1 MFARKTLI
9 VAALV
14 FVLALPA
21 AASDFFPMAVW
32 YGGGKAR
39 APMLEPDPASKKE
52 TWRADLR
59 QIKRL
64 GFNTIRCWIDWASG
78 EPSENV
84 FRFDTVEV
92 LLELAEQE
100 GLKVIIQVYMD
111 SAPDWVGRKYPD
123 SLFVA
128 ASGEVMHPEA
138 APGYCLDHPGVRDAE
153 LAFYTALARRA
164 ARSKAFLGWDLWSE
178 PHIINWAS
186 AIYLLNPEFCY
197 CVHSQARFRS
207 WLRKE
212 YGTLD
217 ALNQAWYRRFSTWD
231 EVQPSRLSTILS
243 YSDYIDWRT
252 YIQDKLGEDLRGRF
266 DAVKRGAPA
275 SVATSHAAS
284 PNLFTSPLSGD
295 GSPDD
300 WIMHDQVD
308 FWGTS
313 FYPKH
318 SYAVGRDVEWR
329 GALLDFARSA
339 GYAGGR
345 NGFWIGELQAGFG
358 TVALNVSGT
367 VTPDDLKVWTWSAIA
382 RGAKG
387 INYYAW
393 YPMSTGYESGG
404 FGMIHLDG
412 SLTERSKTAGEI
424 ARVVD
429 RNQEIFLR
437 VRPPKAQVA
446 IVYNPLSYLVGG
458 RQRVATTSGPQSE
471 VAGIERDSML
481 GVYRAWFPAN
491 VPVDY
496 IHIKRLKQSNLA
508 QYKLIYLPYPLM
520 IPSASAQELAEYVRN
535 GGALVAEARLG
546 WNNENG
552 RAAEVIP
559 GMGLDRV
566 MGCREAAV
574 TSVPGSRTELI
585 LENGDRLPA
594 RLYEETLEPI
604 GPQARVTARFANGNV
619 AAVSSTF
626 GKGKTLAIGSYVSA
640 PFQQQQTPAAQK
652 FFASLL
658 DWAGIKRPIEWHG
671 DPVEIRWLESGAE
684 RLLFVFNHQ
693 SKPATVSVKA
703 AGKATDLI
711 GGRPVSLDAL
721 RLGASDVAV
730 IRVK

>member
-1 MFARKTLI
+1 MIASALAD
-9 VAALV
+9 AAP
-14 FVLALPA
+14 PA
-21 AASDFFPMAVW
+21 DFFPMAVW

-52 TWRADLR
+52 TWRGDLR
-59 QIKRL
+59 QIKKL
-64 GFNTIRCWIDWASG
+64 GFNAIRCWIDWASG
-78 EPSENV
+78 EPAENV

-92 LLELAEQE
+92 LLDLAEQE

-123 SLFVA
+123 SIFVA

-138 APGYCLDHPGVRDAE
+138 APGYCVDHPGVRDAE

-164 ARSKAFLGWDLWSE
+164 GKSKAFLGWDLWSE
-178 PHIINWAS
+178 PHIVNWAS

-197 CVHSQARFRS
+197 CAHSQARFRS
-207 WLRKE
+207 WLRKK
-212 YGTLD
+212 YGTIE
-217 ALNQAWYRRFSTWD
+217 ALNQAWYRRFSTWE

-243 YSDYIDWRT
+243 YRDYIDWRT
-252 YIQDKLGEDLRGRF
+252 YIQVKLGEDLRDRF
-266 DAVKRGAPA
+266 DAVKRGAPNR
-275 SVATSHAAS
+275 VATSHAAA

-358 TVALNVSGT
+358 TVGLNVSGT

-404 FGMIHLDG
+404 FGMIQLDG
-412 SLTERSKTAGEI
+412 SLTERSEAAGEI

-429 RNQEIFLR
+429 RNHELFLR
-437 VRPPKAQVA
+437 ARPPQAQVA
-446 IVYNPLSYLVGG
+446 IIYNPMSYLVGG
-458 RQRVATTSGPQSE
+458 RQRSATASGPQSE

-496 IHIKRLKQSNLA
+496 IHINRLKQSGLE

-520 IPSASAQELAEYVRN
+520 IPSTSGQELAEYVRN

-566 MGCREAAV
+566 MGCRETAV
-574 TSVPGSRTELI
+574 TSVPASRTELI
-585 LENGDRLPA
+585 LENGDHLPA
-594 RLYEETLEPI
+594 RLYEETLEAV
-604 GPQARVTARFANGNV
+604 GPQARVTARFANGN
-619 AAVSSTF
+619 AAALSSRF
-626 GKGKTLAIGSYVSA
+626 GKGKTLALGSYISA
-640 PFQQQQTPAAQK
+640 PFQQRQTPAAQK
-652 FFASLL
+652 FFTSLL
-658 DWAGIKRPIEWHG
+658 DWAGIERPLEATG
-671 DPVEIRWLESGAE
+671 DPVEIRWLEAGGE

-693 SKPATVSVKA
+693 SKAASVSIKA

-711 GGRPVSLDAL
+711 RGRPVSLDAL
-721 RLGASDVAV
+721 QLGASDVAV
-730 IRVK
+730 IRIR